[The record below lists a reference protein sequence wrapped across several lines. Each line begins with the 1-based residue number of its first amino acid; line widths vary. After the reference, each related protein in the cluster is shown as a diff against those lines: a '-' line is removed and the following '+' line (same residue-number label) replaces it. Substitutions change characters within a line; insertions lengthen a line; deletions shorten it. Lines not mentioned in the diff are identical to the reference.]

1 MFSQGL
7 KFSQDLC
14 LVFAGDLGVN
24 QAPDV
29 HLESSFYLRTN
40 VHLEPECLHRAWC
53 QLGTYV
59 FTYGLG
65 VHLGT

>member
-53 QLGTYV
+53 QLGT
-59 FTYGLG
+59 
-65 VHLGT
+65 